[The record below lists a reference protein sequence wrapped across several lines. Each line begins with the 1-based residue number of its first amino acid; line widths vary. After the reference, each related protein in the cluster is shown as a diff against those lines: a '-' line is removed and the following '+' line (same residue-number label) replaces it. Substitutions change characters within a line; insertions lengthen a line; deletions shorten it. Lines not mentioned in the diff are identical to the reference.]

1 MPPPKTRF
9 CIVHASAQPSNRAQG
24 FVMSASPD
32 KPVVYVVDDDP
43 GVLGSLRFLLET
55 DGFEVETF
63 RSGPALLKSVASNE
77 ADCFVIDYKMPNIDG
92 IDLATQL
99 HNRGLAVPIIL
110 ITGYPDDNIPA
121 KAAVAGVH
129 HVLLKP
135 HLEESLVAWIR
146 DAIQEASLYRRPPC
160 Q

>member
-1 MPPPKTRF
+1 
-9 CIVHASAQPSNRAQG
+9 
-24 FVMSASPD
+24 MSASPA
-32 KPVVYVVDDDP
+32 KQVIYVVDDDP

-63 RSGPALLKSVASNE
+63 SNGPALLNAIASKE

-92 IDLATQL
+92 IDLSSQL
-99 HNRGLAVPIIL
+99 QNRGLAAPIIL

-121 KAAVAGVH
+121 KAAIVGVR

-146 DAIQEASLYRRPPC
+146 DAIQEASPIAGVTASDGLR
-160 Q
+160 